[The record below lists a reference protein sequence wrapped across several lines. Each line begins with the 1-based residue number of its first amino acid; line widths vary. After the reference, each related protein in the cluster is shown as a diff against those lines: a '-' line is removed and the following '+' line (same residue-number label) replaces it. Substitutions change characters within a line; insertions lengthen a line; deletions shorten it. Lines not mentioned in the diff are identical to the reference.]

1 MDSKT
6 PKPKIKSLSFKYKNF
21 DCYEYIK
28 DMSNFSD
35 YICDLIRLDMEHG
48 LIRKIYNLPQSQVES
63 NYKLVA
69 ESTPSK
75 VKPEENKNKVENNT
89 KTNIA
94 QQSEILW
101 EEEVDELI
109 AEAEQIQF
117 TEEELDYLEN
127 FIDEDFNEYVFNH
140 FENIE

>member
-21 DCYEYIK
+21 DCYEYIQ

-48 LIRKIYNLPQSQVES
+48 LIRKVYNLPQSQVET

-75 VKPEENKNKVENNT
+75 VKSEENKNKPDKVEP
-89 KTNIA
+89 KI
-94 QQSEILW
+94 EILS
-101 EEEVDELI
+101 EEVISSCD
-109 AEAEQIQF
+109 
-117 TEEELDYLEN
+117 DYL
-127 FIDEDFNEYVFNH
+127 DF
-140 FENIE
+140 

>member
-48 LIRKIYNLPQSQVES
+48 LIRKVYNLPQSQVEP
-63 NYKLVA
+63 NYKLVV

-75 VKPEENKNKVENNT
+75 VKPEENKNKPEKVEP
-89 KTNIA
+89 KI
-94 QQSEILW
+94 EISS
-101 EEEVDELI
+101 EEVISNCD
-109 AEAEQIQF
+109 
-117 TEEELDYLEN
+117 DYLG
-127 FIDEDFNEYVFNH
+127 F
-140 FENIE
+140 

>member
-48 LIRKIYNLPQSQVES
+48 LIRKVYNLPQSQVES

-75 VKPEENKNKVENNT
+75 VKIKKNKNKPEKVEP
-89 KTNIA
+89 KI
-94 QQSEILW
+94 EISS
-101 EEEVDELI
+101 EEVISNCD
-109 AEAEQIQF
+109 
-117 TEEELDYLEN
+117 DYL
-127 FIDEDFNEYVFNH
+127 DF
-140 FENIE
+140 

>member
-28 DMSNFSD
+28 DMGNFSD

-48 LIRKIYNLPQSQVES
+48 LIRKIYNLPQSQVEP

-75 VKPEENKNKVENNT
+75 VKPEENKNKPEKVEP
-89 KTNIA
+89 KI
-94 QQSEILW
+94 EISS
-101 EEEVDELI
+101 EEVISNCD
-109 AEAEQIQF
+109 
-117 TEEELDYLEN
+117 D
-127 FIDEDFNEYVFNH
+127 FIDF
-140 FENIE
+140 

>member
-48 LIRKIYNLPQSQVES
+48 LIRKVYNLPQSQVES
-63 NYKLVA
+63 DYKLVA

-75 VKPEENKNKVENNT
+75 VKSEENKNKPEKVEP
-89 KTNIA
+89 KI
-94 QQSEILW
+94 EILS
-101 EEEVDELI
+101 EEVISNCD
-109 AEAEQIQF
+109 
-117 TEEELDYLEN
+117 D
-127 FIDEDFNEYVFNH
+127 FIDF
-140 FENIE
+140 

>member
-48 LIRKIYNLPQSQVES
+48 VIRKVYNLPQSQV
-63 NYKLVA
+63 

-75 VKPEENKNKVENNT
+75 VKPEENKNKPEKVEP
-89 KTNIA
+89 KI
-94 QQSEILW
+94 EISS
-101 EEEVDELI
+101 EEVISNCD
-109 AEAEQIQF
+109 
-117 TEEELDYLEN
+117 D
-127 FIDEDFNEYVFNH
+127 FIDF
-140 FENIE
+140 

>member
-48 LIRKIYNLPQSQVES
+48 LIRKIYNLPQSQVEP

-75 VKPEENKNKVENNT
+75 VKPEENKNKPDKVEP
-89 KTNIA
+89 KI
-94 QQSEILW
+94 EISS
-101 EEEVDELI
+101 EEVISNCD
-109 AEAEQIQF
+109 
-117 TEEELDYLEN
+117 DYL
-127 FIDEDFNEYVFNH
+127 DF
-140 FENIE
+140 

>member
-48 LIRKIYNLPQSQVES
+48 LIRKVYNLPQSQVES
-63 NYKLVA
+63 DYKLVV

-75 VKPEENKNKVENNT
+75 VKLEENKNKPDKVEP
-89 KTNIA
+89 KI
-94 QQSEILW
+94 EISS
-101 EEEVDELI
+101 EEVISNCD
-109 AEAEQIQF
+109 
-117 TEEELDYLEN
+117 DYL
-127 FIDEDFNEYVFNH
+127 DF
-140 FENIE
+140 

>member
-28 DMSNFSD
+28 DMGNFSD

-69 ESTPSK
+69 EFPPSE
-75 VKPEENKNKVENNT
+75 VKPEENKTKPEKVEP
-89 KTNIA
+89 KI
-94 QQSEILW
+94 EISS
-101 EEEVDELI
+101 EEVISNCD
-109 AEAEQIQF
+109 
-117 TEEELDYLEN
+117 DYLG
-127 FIDEDFNEYVFNH
+127 F
-140 FENIE
+140 